1 MSDRDED
8 SQLAT
13 LGTCVLMLAEAMP
26 CEDDANC
33 GTQCLWDHAN
43 QRQSTERWVCDAC
56 KAKNVVTQLL
66 GQGEGVEES
75 DERET

>member
-1 MSDRDED
+1 MDDED
-8 SQLAT
+8 SQIST
-13 LGTCVLMLAEAMP
+13 LETCVLMLAEAMP
-26 CEDDANC
+26 CEDEDNC

-43 QRQSTERWVCDAC
+43 QRHSNERWVCDAC

-75 DERET
+75 DGRET